1 MKVNYIELAGK
12 RHPLCCSLTATAA
25 LEDAFGDLT
34 KMGESLMQGGIRAKM
49 DAFNKVLTILMQ
61 AGRVYVHAEGGE
73 LPEPLTC
80 APSDLLDVTSG
91 TAVRAIF
98 STISGDTKR
107 EVEAE
112 TKKDAAA
119 PAEP

>member
-1 MKVNYIELAGK
+1 MSVSYTELARK
-12 RHPLCCSLTATAA
+12 RHPRCCFLTATAA
-25 LEDAFGDLT
+25 LEAAFCDLT

-98 STISGDTKR
+98 STISGDTTR
-107 EVEAE
+107 EVEAQP
-112 TKKDAAA
+112 KKDAAA